1 MSDPALNHPAT
12 QRAATQHPATQDQA
26 AQDLPTK
33 DSTMKESVHGAVKS
47 AERALAILELLT
59 GREHP
64 LTFTDIA
71 HALNYP
77 RSSLHGLLRTM
88 VERGWAEFD
97 ESSRTYT
104 LGIRTLEAG
113 NAYTRALGLVDRALP
128 LMEKI
133 RDTIDET
140 VQLAVLDGVHNVYV
154 AKVDGRQTLTLAS
167 EVGRR
172 LPAYATGVGK
182 VLLAG
187 LGHDELDLRL
197 GEMRLDPVTA
207 HTITDRARLREHLE
221 HVRGR
226 GFGIDNEEYTIG
238 IRCVAVPILDHSR
251 RVVAAMSVSVPAIRF
266 TPAHRERAHV
276 LLTEAA
282 HRMSGALGYRSGTLP
297 GRLVA
302 PVEATHRS
310 RIGVADVAEVTT
322 P

>member
-1 MSDPALNHPAT
+1 
-12 QRAATQHPATQDQA
+12 
-26 AQDLPTK
+26 
-33 DSTMKESVHGAVKS
+33 MKESVHGAVKS

-97 ESSRTYT
+97 QSSRTYT